1 MLIHIQKEEI
11 IMANKRTLKKAIT
24 FICEE
29 LFAEGVA
36 ISLYGPRPKKDVEAL
51 LFSIVKMK
59 ANYIKRISLPEPGM
73 KAKAYFKDLR
83 ENFSAQVGEISDQ
96 LNS

>member
-36 ISLYGPRPKKDVEAL
+36 ISLT
-51 LFSIVKMK
+51 LFHRKNAS
-59 ANYIKRISLPEPGM
+59 
-73 KAKAYFKDLR
+73 
-83 ENFSAQVGEISDQ
+83 Q
-96 LNS
+96 LH

>member
-11 IMANKRTLKKAIT
+11 IMANKRTLKKAIYL
-24 FICEE
+24 ICEE

-51 LFSIVKMK
+51 LFSIVKMEH
-59 ANYIKRISLPEPGM
+59 NFVTRVSHPEPGM
-73 KAKAYFKDLR
+73 SAKAYYKDLR
-83 ENFSAQVGEISDQ
+83 EKFCAQVSEISDQ